1 VEGCRRRD
9 GGFVLY
15 LTSGFVLGAVSVALP
30 LSAWLAGPAAAQPA
44 APRPDAGTV
53 LEQSREP
60 RSVPLRPSPAL
71 PSVVMPQRPGVKTAG
86 VVPVAFRFAGNSR
99 QRSEVLTGA
108 VIQFV
113 GKPLDTSNLRDL
125 LNTVE
130 EVYRRAGYAAVV
142 AYLPEQQVRDGVV
155 EIAIVEGR
163 LGKVTVDTAGMRQL
177 KPAAV
182 DRILGTLQGGVPITE
197 RELERRLLLLQ
208 DLNGVTAVNS
218 ELKPGSVIGEGDLNV
233 KVEDSAV
240 QLRASVDLD
249 NGGSEATG
257 RLRAGAN
264 IRYNNPLGI
273 GDQLGVR
280 LLVQENELTVLG
292 RASYILPVGSYGTK
306 VGIGYTRVTYE
317 LGGSFSNLLATG
329 QADSYSAFATHP
341 FVRSRNANLFGQL
354 VADHKLLSDT
364 VAATT
369 PATQNNK
376 RVTSAKVGLFGDYRH
391 ANGSLSLGSMLLTAG
406 TVDIRSLDE
415 LRADQAGP
423 GTDGRF
429 AKFNYELQTVQLL
442 GDFNGQLSLSML
454 LLGQMAN
461 RNLTSAERL
470 SLGGP
475 SGVRAFPTGQLIVD
489 EGMLFQGELRYS
501 PQIQALRSDA
511 LGTSTLALFYD
522 YGSGSICSNVSD
534 CSRGLAQPI
543 ASSNRISGAGLGVRV
558 SKPGSH
564 LVRLDMAWRT
574 GGDEVVTGESRGS
587 PRVWLQ
593 VVKDIR

>member
-1 VEGCRRRD
+1 MADCHVPLRAASGA
-9 GGFVLY
+9 VL
-15 LTSGFVLGAVSVALP
+15 LGAC
-30 LSAWLAGPAAAQPA
+30 LAAPAFAQPA
-44 APRPDAGTV
+44 AARPDAGTV
-53 LEQSREP
+53 LEQSREL
-60 RSVPLRPSPAL
+60 RTVPLRPSPAT

-86 VVPVAFRFAGNSR
+86 IVPVAFRFAGNSR
-99 QRSEVLTGA
+99 QRTEVLTGA

-130 EVYRRAGYAAVV
+130 EVYRKAGYAAVV

-163 LGKVTVDTAGMRQL
+163 LGKVTVDTGGLRQL
-177 KPAAV
+177 KPAAI
-182 DRILGTLQGGVPITE
+182 DRVLGTLQAGVPITE
-197 RELERRLLLLQ
+197 RDLERRLLLLQ

-218 ELKPGSVIGEGDLNV
+218 ELKPGGVIGEGDLSV

-240 QLRASVDLD
+240 QLRASLDLD

-264 IRYNNPLGI
+264 LRYNNPLGI

-280 LLVQENELTVLG
+280 LLVQENELTILG
-292 RASYILPVGSYGTK
+292 RASYILPVGSTGTK

-317 LGGSFSNLLATG
+317 LGGSFANLLATG

-341 FVRSRNANLFGQL
+341 FIRTRNVNLFGQV
-354 VADHKLLSDT
+354 VADYKLLSDT
-364 VAATT
+364 VAATSPVT
-369 PATQNNK
+369 RNDK
-376 RVTSAKVGLFGDYRH
+376 RVTSGKLGLFGDYRH
-391 ANGSLSLGSMLLTAG
+391 ANGALSLGSVLLSAG
-406 TVDIRSLDE
+406 TVEIRGLDE

-423 GTDGRF
+423 RTDGRF
-429 AKFNYELQTVQLL
+429 SKLNYEFQTVQPL
-442 GDFNGQLSLSML
+442 GEFNGQWSTSML
-454 LLGQMAN
+454 LLGQFAS

-501 PQIQALRSDA
+501 PQISLLRPETF
-511 LGTSTLALFYD
+511 GTPTVALFYD
-522 YGSGSICSNVSD
+522 YGTGTVCNSVSD
-534 CSRGLAQPI
+534 CSRGLAAPI
-543 ASSNRISGAGLGVRV
+543 ASSNRISGAGLGVRL

-574 GGDEVVTGESRGS
+574 GGDEVVSGESRGA
-587 PRVWLQ
+587 PRLWLQ
-593 VVKDIR
+593 VVKDMR

>member
-1 VEGCRRRD
+1 MTT
-9 GGFVLY
+9 FVGL
-15 LTSGFVLGAVSVALP
+15 LGACLP
-30 LSAWLAGPAAAQPA
+30 TSLLAQPVPA
-44 APRPDAGTV
+44 RPDAGTV
-53 LEQSREP
+53 LEQAREP
-60 RSVPLRPSPAL
+60 RSVPLRPSPSL

-86 VVPVAFRFAGNSR
+86 IVPVAFRFAGNSR

-108 VIQFV
+108 VIHFV

-130 EVYRRAGYAAVV
+130 EVYRKAGYAAVV

-163 LGKVTVDTAGMRQL
+163 LGKVTVDTAGLRQL
-177 KPAAV
+177 KPAAI
-182 DRILGTLQGGVPITE
+182 DRVLGTLQGGVPITE
-197 RELERRLLLLQ
+197 RDLERRLLLLQ

-218 ELKPGSVIGEGDLNV
+218 ELKPGAVIGEGDLNV
-233 KVEDSAV
+233 KVEDSGV

-264 IRYNNPLGI
+264 LRYNNPLGI

-280 LLVQENELTVLG
+280 LLVQENQLTVLG
-292 RASYILPVGSYGTK
+292 RASYILPVGSWGTK

-317 LGGSFSNLLATG
+317 LGGSFSNLQATG

-341 FVRSRNANLFGQL
+341 FIRSRNVNLFGQV
-354 VADHKLLSDT
+354 VADYKLLSDT
-364 VAATT
+364 VGATT
-369 PATQNNK
+369 PITRNDK
-376 RVTSAKVGLFGDYRH
+376 RVTSGKVGLFGDYRH
-391 ANGSLSLGSMLLTAG
+391 SNGSLSLGSVLLTAG
-406 TVDIRSLDE
+406 TVDIRGLDE

-429 AKFNYELQTVQLL
+429 SKLNYDFQTVQLL
-442 GDFNGQLSLSML
+442 GDWNGQVSMSML
-454 LLGQMAN
+454 LLGQFAS

-501 PQIQALRSDA
+501 PQIEALRSDTF
-511 LGTSTLALFYD
+511 GTSTLALFYD
-522 YGSGSICSNVSD
+522 YGSGSVCNSAAD

-543 ASSNRISGAGLGVRV
+543 ASSNRISGAGLGVRL

-564 LVRLDMAWRT
+564 LLRLDMAWRT
-574 GGDEVVTGESRGS
+574 GGDEVVGGESRGS

-593 VVKDIR
+593 VVKDMR